1 MTRRELTD
9 DDVEH
14 ASVDCRCNYAD
25 HHSTL
30 EEEAG
35 ALYAFHHQHA
45 AEDYTLE
52 APLSV
57 FGRVLKACDCGTLET
72 LDMLG
77 GCNFTHVE
85 VDLERGLARVTI
97 DWDAM
102 RKWAALTKGS
112 SRRGA
117 LRA

>member
-1 MTRRELTD
+1 
-9 DDVEH
+9 
-14 ASVDCRCNYAD
+14 
-25 HHSTL
+25 
-30 EEEAG
+30 
-35 ALYAFHHQHA
+35 
-45 AEDYTLE
+45 
-52 APLSV
+52 
-57 FGRVLKACDCGTLET
+57 
-72 LDMLG
+72 MLG

>member
-1 MTRRELTD
+1 VTWRKLTD

-14 ASVDCRCNYAD
+14 ASRFCRCEAEG

-35 ALYAFHHQHA
+35 AFFSFHRQHA
-45 AEDYTLE
+45 AEDHMLE
-52 APLSV
+52 KPLSV
-57 FGRVLKACDCGTLET
+57 FGRVLKTCECGTLET

-77 GCNFTHVE
+77 GCNFTSVE

-97 DWDAM
+97 DWDGM
-102 RKWAALTKGS
+102 QTWAILNKGS
-112 SRRGA
+112 TRRGVPKA
-117 LRA
+117 